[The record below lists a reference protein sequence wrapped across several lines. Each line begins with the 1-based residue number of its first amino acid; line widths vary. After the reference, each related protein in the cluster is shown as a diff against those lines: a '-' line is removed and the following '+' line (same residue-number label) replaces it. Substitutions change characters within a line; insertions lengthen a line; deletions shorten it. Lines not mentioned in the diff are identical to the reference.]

1 MPIHRRDVLSLGA
14 VGLSAAA
21 ISSSL
26 PGAAM
31 AATTPAPTDALI
43 VVDVQNDFLPG
54 GSLAVKDG
62 DAIVPLVN
70 RLAAKFKNVIVTQD
84 WHTPGHK
91 SFASSHPGKAPFE
104 TTQMPYGL
112 QVLWPDHCVMGSKG
126 AELAA
131 GLAIPHAQLVVRKGY
146 NHEIDSYSAFM
157 EADRATRTGLA
168 GYLAER
174 GIRRV
179 YVVGLATDYCVGW
192 TALDAR
198 KAGLEAAVIE
208 DACRG
213 IDLNGSVAKAW
224 TDMSAAGVKRLASA
238 DIG

>member
-1 MPIHRRDVLSLGA
+1 MQPDRRHINRTLA
-14 VGLSAAA
+14 AGLAAAA
-21 ISSSL
+21 IPFVL
-26 PGAAM
+26 TRAAM
-31 AATTPAPTDALI
+31 AATKPGPTDALI

-54 GSLAVKDG
+54 GSLAVKEG

-70 RLAAKFKNVIVTQD
+70 ALAGRFRNVIVTQD

-91 SFASSHPGKAPFE
+91 SFASSHAGKKPFE
-104 TTQMPYGL
+104 TTQMPYGT
-112 QVLWPDHCVMGSKG
+112 QVLWPDHCVMGTKG
-126 AELAA
+126 SELAA

-174 GIRRV
+174 GIKRV
-179 YVVGLATDYCVGW
+179 YVAGLATDYCVGW

-198 KAGLEAAVIE
+198 KAGLDADVVE

-213 IDLNGSVAKAW
+213 IDLNGSLARAW
-224 TDMSAAGVKRLASA
+224 SEMSAAGVQRLKSSDVA
-238 DIG
+238 